1 MEVPV
6 PATIVEIPAQTGAGM
21 VLHPGDILKIV
32 DLHGRQVADLALFRQ
47 TDLTESFSPGRTIDY
62 NESIRISAGSV
73 LYSGNSTPLARVVE
87 DTSHVHD
94 MLLSPC
100 SEEMFARRGEF
111 GHPSCLQNLS
121 AALGS
126 FGVREDM
133 ITATLNVFMDVR
145 IDADGGVKVYPPASA
160 AGDSFAIIALQDLV
174 IGLAACS
181 SEKTN
186 DGACKAIG
194 FALTGCAW
202 R

>member
-1 MEVPV
+1 MPV
-6 PATIVEIPAQTGAGM
+6 PATIVEIAAQTGVGM
-21 VLHPGDILKIV
+21 VLHRDDILKIV
-32 DLHGRQVADLALFRQ
+32 DLHGKQVADLALFRQ
-47 TDLTESFSPGRTIDY
+47 TDLTDSFSAGRTIDY
-62 NESIRISAGSV
+62 NESIRISTGSV
-73 LYSGNSTPLARVVE
+73 LYSGAGAPLARVVE
-87 DTSHVHD
+87 DTSGVHD

-126 FGVREDM
+126 LGVREHT
-133 ITATLNVFMDVR
+133 IAATLNVFMDVR

-160 AGDSFAIIALQDLV
+160 AGDSFAIVALQDLV

-181 SEKTN
+181 SERTN
-186 DGACKAIG
+186 DGACKPIG
-194 FALTGCAW
+194 YALTGCAL